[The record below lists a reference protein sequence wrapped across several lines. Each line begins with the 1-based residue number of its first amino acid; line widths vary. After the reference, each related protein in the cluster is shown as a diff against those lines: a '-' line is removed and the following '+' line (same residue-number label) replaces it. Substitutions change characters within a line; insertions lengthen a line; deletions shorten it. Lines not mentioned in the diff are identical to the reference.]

1 MLEALYE
8 RGITPDLIVGTSAGA
23 LNGAFIATRPQ
34 TVQTARELGQVWRS
48 LRRGQIFPA
57 NPLTGALGFV
67 GARDH
72 LIPASGLRRLMRKHA
87 TVERLEQASVALHV
101 IATDVLRGEEVRLS
115 HGPLVEAVM
124 ASAAIP
130 GVFPPVEWDGRQL
143 IDGGVSNNVPLSHA
157 LELGANRIYVLP
169 TGAPC
174 ELKEPPR
181 GALPMLLYATGLL
194 IGHRLQ
200 AELAH
205 LGPAVDLVV
214 LPPPCPLPVQPT
226 DFSRAD
232 ELIERARRDARR
244 YLRPHDA
251 ASERL
256 RRPREIREH
265 SALTARRSLAR

>member
-1 MLEALYE
+1 
-8 RGITPDLIVGTSAGA
+8 
-23 LNGAFIATRPQ
+23 
-34 TVQTARELGQVWRS
+34 
-48 LRRGQIFPA
+48 
-57 NPLTGALGFV
+57 
-67 GARDH
+67 
-72 LIPASGLRRLMRKHA
+72 MRKHA
-87 TVERLEQASVALHV
+87 TVERLEQTSVALHV

-115 HGPLVEAVM
+115 RGPLVEAVM

-157 LELGANRIYVLP
+157 VDLGADRIYVLP

-194 IGHRLQ
+194 IGHRWQ
-200 AELAH
+200 AERAL
-205 LGPAVDLVV
+205 LDPAVDLVV

-232 ELIERARRDARR
+232 ELIERGRRDARR
-244 YLRPHDA
+244 YLRSREA
-251 ASERL
+251 AAAR
-256 RRPREIREH
+256 RGRPRRTGRNP
-265 SALTARRSLAR
+265 ALTANPSTL